1 MNWSDERY
9 VKVYARDTANW
20 KMLPWEAKAVW
31 LLLLRKLD
39 GAGIVDTGSHDRN
52 KVLALILDVPSD
64 IVAKAIPALLADG
77 TLVEVERGLL
87 APNFIDSQEAR
98 KTDTQSKRDQRQRI
112 KDKRSATQ
120 RIEVIK
126 APVRLLSDD
135 VRPCPPSAQL
145 SSAQLEALSVDVRQ
159 PTSVDRLKGIW
170 NDNRGKLSEWK
181 LTNPAREKVA
191 LARLK
196 ELPLDQWVDV
206 VKRVA
211 ASKFCNG
218 VNDRGWRASPDWLLK
233 PATAAAVLEGKYDD
247 KGASSASQPTAVPH
261 FG

>member
-52 KVLALILDVPSD
+52 QVLALILDVPTEV
-64 IVAKAIPALLADG
+64 VAKAIPALLADG

-98 KTDTQSKRDQRQRI
+98 KTDTQSKRDQRQKV

-120 RIEVIK
+120 RLEVIK
-126 APVRLLSDD
+126 APVLLLSDD

-145 SSAQLEALSVDVRQ
+145 SSAQNKRTRAA
-159 PTSVDRLKGIW
+159 
-170 NDNRGKLSEWK
+170 EW
-181 LTNPAREKVA
+181 TDDEKKA
-191 LARLK
+191 
-196 ELPLDQWVDV
+196 
-206 VKRVA
+206 
-211 ASKFCNG
+211 
-218 VNDRGWRASPDWLLK
+218 RASIEAIFLK
-233 PATAAAVLEGKYDD
+233 ARGIPLPWTQTMDSAPFRAKLKVYGLERMERYWRFALTTEDKFLRVSTVASLCGKNFARIADAAEGTASTRAPICEVI
-247 KGASSASQPTAVPH
+247 S
-261 FG
+261 